1 MSKIFNL
8 TESEK
13 SQILKM
19 HEKRGYNKSKNE
31 SPENNPKDEM
41 KESFWNSIFGNP
53 TVGDAAHT
61 QLRGQGYSHMGK
73 DDGERSDENYLVFQ
87 GQKFYPEQIQYAD
100 YQDTGDL
107 PRVEDGMLI
116 ISNPSW
122 SM

>member
-1 MSKIFNL
+1 MNKNFNL

-19 HEKRGYNKSKNE
+19 HEKRGYKKSINE
-31 SPENNPKDEM
+31 SPENKAKDEV

-53 TVGDAAHT
+53 TVDDAAHT
-61 QLRGQGYSHMGK
+61 QLRGQGYSYRGK
-73 DDGERSDENYLVFQ
+73 DDEERPDENYLVFQ
-87 GQKFYPEQIQYAD
+87 GQKFFPEQIQYAD
-100 YQDTGDL
+100 YQDTGNL

-116 ISNPSW
+116 IANPAW